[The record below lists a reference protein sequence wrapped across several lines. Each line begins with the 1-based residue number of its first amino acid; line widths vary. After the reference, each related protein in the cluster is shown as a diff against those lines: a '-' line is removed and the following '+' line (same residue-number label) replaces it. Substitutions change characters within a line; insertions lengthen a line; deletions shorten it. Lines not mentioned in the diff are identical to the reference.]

1 MLRRFRCNYRGC
13 LIVFNVLKAAWLR
26 HFPCCAYID
35 GAVAPVGPAGPVGPV
50 GPVAPVSLAEPAG
63 PVAPVGPWGPV
74 APVAPRGPAMPAGP
88 GSPAGPVAPVAPV
101 GPVAPAGPVGP
112 VGPIRQHREQRQLP
126 PQEFWLF
133 AAIAIPTFYKMVYP
147 SICAMAAGGSWPGN
161 AAGMPAKACCWRQR
175 ARALALQQAGH
186 RKIARTKKQPPK
198 GGCFWRRERDSNPRY
213 PYEVYT
219 ISSRA
224 P

>member
-1 MLRRFRCNYRGC
+1 M
-13 LIVFNVLKAAWLR
+13 VPEV
-26 HFPCCAYID
+26 P
-35 GAVAPVGPAGPVGPV
+35 GAPAGPWGPVAPVGPVGPVAPVGPAGPV

-74 APVAPRGPAMPAGP
+74 APVVPRGPAMPAGP

-101 GPVAPAGPVGP
+101 GPVAPAGPVAP
-112 VGPIRQHREQRQLP
+112 VGPMQQHRVQRQLP